1 MVEVIFVVSDIV
13 SDRSPLLVPGLISL
27 RREKKNGNEFGNL
40 DGTPVKIVHKL
51 VYLLRGLKQNHE
63 NQSFLLLLL

>member
-27 RREKKNGNEFGNL
+27 RREKKNGNEFG
-40 DGTPVKIVHKL
+40 TPVKIVHKL
-51 VYLLRGLKQNHE
+51 VYVLRGLKQNHE